1 LLRLNL
7 EALDQEL
14 MERKRDE
21 VLAVIRGEA

>member
-7 EALDQEL
+7 EARTREL

-21 VLAVIRGEA
+21 VLAVIRG